1 MNVLEMWDYYFFC
14 NQIVMPHPFL
24 PILLH
29 ILQASTRYNADYKLS
44 DLSCTQ
50 ITLLHRH
57 EQFFRSIAIT
67 EQIIGQIIDIRGF
80 TGLETPN
87 ELHIRGAL
95 TDAHAHAVLIIL
107 MVVKRDRYSLLSRQL
122 R

>member
-1 MNVLEMWDYYFFC
+1 MHECFRDVGLLFFC

-50 ITLLHRH
+50 ITLLHGH
-57 EQFFRSIAIT
+57 EQFFRSIAII
-67 EQIIGQIIDIRGF
+67 EQIIGQIIDSY
-80 TGLETPN
+80 
-87 ELHIRGAL
+87 
-95 TDAHAHAVLIIL
+95 
-107 MVVKRDRYSLLSRQL
+107 KRFYGIGNAQ
-122 R
+122 